1 MSATRIQP
9 DSRLNAWLDTTIG
22 LAICVKGHRVGSWT
36 ALMSLGAALG
46 STIWVLL
53 AYARALPTALVASL
67 PIAVAAIAATAIRR
81 SRSGHRVVCH
91 RYAAVGAALV
101 GGLAGV
107 TSAPVLLTFDVWTV
121 SMIAGLALGRLGCHR
136 VGCCFGVIT
145 RIGVQYPWWI
155 DRARHLPLALMES
168 SWCLLLF
175 GLGLCLLSVSRPGVT
190 AVLLVSGYT
199 AWRLSAQRLRDPH
212 FRSRARRLQR
222 ILTH

>member
-67 PIAVAAIAATAIRR
+67 PIAVAAIAAIAIRR

-91 RYAAVGAALV
+91 RYAAVSAALA
-101 GGLAGV
+101 GGLAWV

-136 VGCCFGVIT
+136 RDSSALGIGLHRLEAFSPATARSAFPQPGPSIT
-145 RIGVQYPWWI
+145 ADVDALI
-155 DRARHLPLALMES
+155 RHSRRPRGPPPGWYGPLT
-168 SWCLLLF
+168 
-175 GLGLCLLSVSRPGVT
+175 R
-190 AVLLVSGYT
+190 
-199 AWRLSAQRLRDPH
+199 
-212 FRSRARRLQR
+212 FRE
-222 ILTH
+222 